1 MGVVMILAMNLR
13 TPNKSPVWTFL
24 PGLGVSADCEAPARD
39 VLSWLGW
46 LETILGVGG
55 LSIPLLNAK
64 LQLKKGRAVSFLP
77 LFCISCHDSL
87 WLCRP
92 CLVRVPCGFR
102 YARRYLLPIKTKF
115 QSVEKHTS
123 QWDSE
128 MFCVS
133 NAFQALMVL
142 SCFLD
147 TLFIEAAIFS
157 ICGFL
162 KDRAHLTVAISNC
175 LEDFMFLLHR
185 LSLNNC
191 GFKYKHYE
199 FQEGR
204 NFSWY
209 QPVKSS

>member
-1 MGVVMILAMNLR
+1 MWGSLFSA
-13 TPNKSPVWTFL
+13 KS
-24 PGLGVSADCEAPARD
+24 
-39 VLSWLGW
+39 
-46 LETILGVGG
+46 
-55 LSIPLLNAK
+55 
-64 LQLKKGRAVSFLP
+64 QLKKGRAVSFLP
-77 LFCISCHDSL
+77 LSCISCHDSL
-87 WLCRP
+87 WLCKP

-102 YARRYLLPIKTKF
+102 HARGYLLPIKTKF
-115 QSVEKHTS
+115 QSVKKNTS

-133 NAFQALMVL
+133 NAFQVLMVL
-142 SCFLD
+142 QRFFD
-147 TLFIEAAIFS
+147 TPFIEAAIFS

-162 KDRAHLTVAISNC
+162 KDRARLTVSISHC

-204 NFSWY
+204 NC
-209 QPVKSS
+209 P